1 MTKHYCDRC
10 GKELDSDDAKYPIC
24 IMPKELCIKCA
35 TAYDAMQRSL
45 KEYVERVE
53 KEFWKGKP
61 KCIPIK
67 LERRESNESNR

>member
-10 GKELDSDDAKYPIC
+10 GKELDSEDAKYPIC

-45 KEYVERVE
+45 KEYVERAE
-53 KEFWKGKP
+53 NEFWKGKP
-61 KCIPIK
+61 QCIPIK
-67 LERRESNESNR
+67 LERRESNESNH

>member
-10 GKELDSDDAKYPIC
+10 GKELDSEDAKYPIC

-45 KEYVERVE
+45 KEYVERAE
-53 KEFWKGKP
+53 NEFWGKKG
-61 KCIPIK
+61 
-67 LERRESNESNR
+67 ERDAQSNLG